1 MTVEAIRT
9 PARERL
15 TIGAALVLITLLG
28 WAYMLRMARGAPEHG
43 HGHMDPIAMPAP
55 FGWDWHL
62 LGLSA
67 TMWCVM
73 MTAMMLP
80 SAAPMV
86 LSFARVHARRRLQG
100 GAVVPTGIFVAGYL
114 AAWCAFGMVAAVAQ
128 MALHEAA
135 LLSSPMGSLG
145 AQSGGVLLIAA
156 GLVQFSPLKT
166 ACLEKCRTPLS
177 FLLAEWREGRTGAV
191 VMGLRHGAFCVGC
204 CWALM
209 LLMFVGGVMNLL
221 WMAALTLLVLLE
233 KVVPDGHAFG
243 RVSGIVLI
251 VGGIWVL
258 GAALI

>member
-1 MTVEAIRT
+1 MTVDAVRA
-9 PARERL
+9 PARERM
-15 TIGAALVLITLLG
+15 TIGAALVLITLLS
-28 WAYMLRMARGAPEHG
+28 WAYMLRMALGAPDHG
-43 HGHMDPIAMPAP
+43 HGHMELIAMPAP
-55 FGWDWHL
+55 SGWDWYL

-86 LSFARVHARRRLQG
+86 LTFARVHARRRVQG
-100 GAVVPTGIFVAGYL
+100 GAVVSTGIFIASYL
-114 AAWCAFGMVAAVAQ
+114 AAWGVFGVVAAVAQ
-128 MALHEAA
+128 MVLHEAA
-135 LLSSPMGSLG
+135 LLSSSMGSLA
-145 AQSGGVLLIAA
+145 AQSGGILLIAA

-177 FLLAEWREGRTGAV
+177 FLLAEWREGRMGAV

-221 WMAALTLLVLLE
+221 WMAALTMLVLLE
-233 KVVPDGHAFG
+233 KVVPDGHAFA
-243 RVSGIVLI
+243 RASGAALI

-258 GAALI
+258 GAGLI

>member
-1 MTVEAIRT
+1 MTVDAVRT
-9 PARERL
+9 PARERM
-15 TIGAALVLITLLG
+15 TIGAALVLITLLS
-28 WAYMLRMARGAPEHG
+28 WAYMLRMALGAPDHG
-43 HGHMDPIAMPAP
+43 HGHMELIAMPAP
-55 FGWDWHL
+55 SGWDWHL

-114 AAWCAFGMVAAVAQ
+114 AAWGAFGIVAAVAQ
-128 MALHEAA
+128 MVLHEAA
-135 LLSSPMGSLG
+135 LLSSSMGSLA
-145 AQSGGVLLIAA
+145 AQSGGILLIAA

-177 FLLAEWREGRTGAV
+177 FLLAEWREGRMGAV

-221 WMAALTLLVLLE
+221 WMAALTMLVLLE
-233 KVVPDGHAFG
+233 KVVPNGHTFG
-243 RVSGIVLI
+243 RVSGAVLI
-251 VGGIWVL
+251 VGGMWVL
-258 GAALI
+258 GARLM